1 MYLSQ
6 NTIIYHN
13 SCMINPNLAQLKQFQ
28 TEKRLYTCKQ
38 VIHTIYKRERERESE
53 RERERETYF
62 DTKRYINNR

>member
-1 MYLSQ
+1 
-6 NTIIYHN
+6 
-13 SCMINPNLAQLKQFQ
+13 MINPNLAQLKQFQ

-62 DTKRYINNR
+62 DTKRYKQ